1 MNKEQIKENI
11 ERVFSYNAAPENY
24 TNHAHCAECAEH
36 DETLRSYTPKSISLE
51 QLGNPAWDPICFVL
65 APAFKYYFP
74 ALVRLALDS
83 EETDCYLEQ
92 FLFHLTYQ
100 GQESRFFKHFSK
112 AEREATLSVLRYIE
126 LNMGELIE
134 QWNLA
139 HELKEAI
146 ELWCQLVRNSH

>member
-1 MNKEQIKENI
+1 MNKEQIKEDI
-11 ERVFSYNAAPENY
+11 ARVFSCHGAPEHY
-24 TNHAHCAECAEH
+24 TNREHCTECAEH
-36 DETLRSYTPKSISLE
+36 DDTLRSYTPQSITLA

-83 EETDCYLEQ
+83 QGSDCYLEQ

-100 GQESRFFKHFSK
+100 GQGSRFFNHFSK
-112 AEREATLSVLRYIE
+112 TEREATLRVLRYIE

-134 QWNLA
+134 QWHLA
-139 HELKEAI
+139 QELKRAI
-146 ELWCQLVRNSH
+146 DLWSELVRNHP